1 MMQNPKKKVLVV
13 EDNPMNM
20 ILIKEILAANGFEVI
35 EAYNGHDAIKR
46 VSEEMP
52 DLILMDLNLPEMDG
66 VTATKIL
73 KSNTPSKD
81 IPIVAITAS
90 AMKGDEEKILAEGFD
105 GYIAKPIEMKKFI
118 KAVALFI
125 KK

>member
-20 ILIKEILAANGFEVI
+20 ILIKEILAVNGFEVI

-66 VTATKIL
+66 ITATKIL
-73 KSNTPSKD
+73 KSNAPSKD

-118 KAVALFI
+118 KDVALFI

>member
-20 ILIKEILAANGFEVI
+20 ILIKEILAVNGFEVI

-105 GYIAKPIEMKKFI
+105 GYIAKPIEMKKFM
-118 KAVALFI
+118 KDVALFI

>member
-1 MMQNPKKKVLVV
+1 MQNPKKKVLVV

-20 ILIKEILAANGFEVI
+20 ILIKEILAVNGFEVI

>member
-52 DLILMDLNLPEMDG
+52 DLILMDLNLPKMDG

-73 KSNTPSKD
+73 KSNTPSKA

-105 GYIAKPIEMKKFI
+105 GYIAKPIEMKKFM
-118 KAVALFI
+118 KDVALFI